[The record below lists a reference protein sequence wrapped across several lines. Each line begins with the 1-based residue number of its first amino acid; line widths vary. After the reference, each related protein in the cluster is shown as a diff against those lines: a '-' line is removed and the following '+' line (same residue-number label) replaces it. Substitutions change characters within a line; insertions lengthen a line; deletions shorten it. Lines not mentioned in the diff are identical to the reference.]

1 MLKTLKQRFAS
12 TAEKPSPNTEETVP
26 TQPLLAQ
33 AEQADRELS
42 EQELQAIA
50 GAGARRRLTDML

>member
-1 MLKTLKQRFAS
+1 MLKTIKQRFAS
-12 TAEKPSPNTEETVP
+12 TAEKPSSSTGEMVP
-26 TQPLLAQ
+26 TQPALAQ

-50 GAGARRRLTDML
+50 GAGVRTRWGSMF